1 MEKTHNLEVTG
12 SSPVW
17 STRKI
22 SNLQKCNVADFSFC
36 EKRCEIKGLFVWLP
50 ILKKASTIAIHVFGI
65 AGVEAKRQPN
75 QRELLLFRHCPKRFS
90 RLNRMLFYA
99 SPTILSILAFALFH
113 KK

>member
-1 MEKTHNLEVTG
+1 MEKAHNLEVTG

-22 SNLQKCNVADFSFC
+22 SNLQKCNVAVFSFC

-75 QRELLLFRHCPKRFS
+75 QRELLLFRHCPKR
-90 RLNRMLFYA
+90 LIA
-99 SPTILSILAFALFH
+99 
-113 KK
+113 